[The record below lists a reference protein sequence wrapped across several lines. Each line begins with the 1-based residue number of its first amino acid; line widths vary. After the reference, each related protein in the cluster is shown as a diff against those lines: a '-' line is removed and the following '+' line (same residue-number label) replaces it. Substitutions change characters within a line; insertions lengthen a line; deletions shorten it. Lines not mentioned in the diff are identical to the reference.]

1 MEAKVKLDFNKL
13 TVPDARRANKK
24 ERAEKNAA
32 TLLRVVADPVSS
44 GSGRS
49 GSQTRKSTHLRKETE
64 P

>member
-13 TVPDARRANKK
+13 TVPDARANKK